1 MDNRMDD
8 RMDDMDRM
16 NRDMTQA
23 ADRTEDRGSDRTT
36 LIEAEHVALSF
47 AGGGETRH
55 VLRDISFTLRAG
67 EFVSLIGRSG
77 CGKSTLL
84 RVVAGLLA
92 PTGGA
97 VRASASQAIGFQD
110 SRLVPWIR
118 LWDNVTLGLPG
129 SKAERRSIARRA
141 LEQVQLADHMDSWPT
156 SLSGGQAQRASL
168 ARALVR
174 DPELLLLDEPFGAL
188 DALTRLDMQDLLA
201 RLRSSHGWSVLMVT
215 HDVAEAVRLAD
226 RALVLAD
233 GEIRTELAIDRTHL
247 DRHNRPENHAE
258 LEDWLRDALR

>member
-1 MDNRMDD
+1 MDD

-23 ADRTEDRGSDRTT
+23 EDRSSDRT

-47 AGGGETRH
+47 AGGGEARH

-129 SKAERRSIARRA
+129 SKAERRGVARRA

-188 DALTRLDMQDLLA
+188 DSLTRYDMQDLLA
-201 RLRSSHGWSVLMVT
+201 SLETGHGWGVLMVT
-215 HDVAEAVRLAD
+215 HDIAEAVRLSDRVLVMSDGVIAAD
-226 RALVLAD
+226 
-233 GEIRTELAIDRTHL
+233 IAIDRSSTDAEGRPADHTAVE
-247 DRHNRPENHAE
+247 DR
-258 LEDWLRDALR
+258 LRAALR

>member
-1 MDNRMDD
+1 
-8 RMDDMDRM
+8 
-16 NRDMTQA
+16 MT
-23 ADRTEDRGSDRTT
+23 DTTEP
-36 LIEAEHVALSF
+36 IEAGKPAKTAAPAASVASF
-47 AGGGETRH
+47 RDVAVSFDGKP
-55 VLRDISFTLRAG
+55 VLKDVTFSVASG
-67 EFVSLIGRSG
+67 EFVCLTGRSG
-77 CGKSTLL
+77 SGKSTLL
-84 RVVAGLLA
+84 RLAAGLIPA
-92 PTGGA
+92 DSGVVDVTEDTA
-97 VRASASQAIGFQD
+97 FGFQD
-110 SRLVPWIR
+110 SRLVPWQR
-118 LWDNVTLGLPG
+118 LWRNITLGMKGTRDELRG
-129 SKAERRSIARRA
+129 IAERA
-141 LEQVQLADHMDSWPT
+141 LESVQLAGRADDWPAE
-156 SLSGGQAQRASL
+156 LSGGQAQRVSL

-174 DPELLLLDEPFGAL
+174 EPKLLLLDEPFGAL